1 MEIAKE
7 RGIEKNKPAFQLCGG
22 TTLFLNSRF
31 ALHLVDHLSH
41 CWAPGVSHFLQDEV
55 QATFLDLRMKLFLSF
70 TFLAGWSY
78 FFLEIPFCQFFTT
91 ALLHRCAQ
99 DFLFNIFSYILTFT
113 TMVSIFEVAL
123 LIVFQVFFLAHFL
136 FKLYIIAMFHHSI
149 LHHILWPAPL
159 IPSFGALQIL
169 LRGMKLHPQILF

>member
-1 MEIAKE
+1 
-7 RGIEKNKPAFQLCGG
+7 
-22 TTLFLNSRF
+22 
-31 ALHLVDHLSH
+31 
-41 CWAPGVSHFLQDEV
+41 
-55 QATFLDLRMKLFLSF
+55 MKLFFLKNSF
-70 TFLAGWSY
+70 L
-78 FFLEIPFCQFFTT
+78 PN
-91 ALLHRCAQ
+91 
-99 DFLFNIFSYILTFT
+99 FLFNIISYILTFT

-169 LRGMKLHPQILF
+169 LRGMKPHPQIFPHCFRIFRDLLVVDGNQFLAIPEGKNFP